1 MEFFNCVHK
10 GVFVGCVKY
19 FHDIIDRADGV
30 VIFQKVGCKAGF
42 RYVLFVVMKKFAI
55 SFLKRT
61 VCLADIF
68 FVTVWACEAVHTTLL
83 EL

>member
-1 MEFFNCVHK
+1 M
-10 GVFVGCVKY
+10 KY
-19 FHDIIDRADGV
+19 FHDIIDRAYGV
-30 VIFQKVGCKAGF
+30 VIVQKVGCKAGF
-42 RYVLFVVMKKFAI
+42 PYVVFVVMQMFAI

-61 VCLADIF
+61 ARLADIF